1 MLATYTRKANIA
13 GSVWLICSVAL
24 VATISSTGQNIW
36 DSGNVAAQLV
46 MVVAAA
52 AWFYALGAYA
62 MAKGYSVWWAAAGM
76 FAVFGLVAIIALPD
90 RQDDHAALE

>member
-1 MLATYTRKANIA
+1 MLAPYTRKANIA
-13 GSVWLICSVAL
+13 GSVWLICLVAL

-36 DSGNVAAQLV
+36 DSGNIAAQLV

-62 MAKGYSVWWAAAGM
+62 MAKGHSAWWAAAGM
-76 FAVFGLVAIIALPD
+76 LTVIGLVAIIALPD
-90 RQDDHAALE
+90 RQDGHATLE